1 MKPTRLLALL
11 LILIFSCS
19 LLISCGGDEIAFSEV
34 YLADYADW
42 YHFPVFSK
50 ATDATPLSTLTATP
64 SNSSTSV
71 VYPLYVVTTTTNSLT
86 TYHVYNPD
94 LDQIV
99 FSEANTE
106 TTTVFITLTNYDFF
120 SVKIQNSQ
128 TGKIVK
134 TSLYTTKGTLIVTED
149 KDISVPGDELY
160 GAFAFGNQLIE
171 KVDENEYRKIC
182 DIPELFGEVT
192 NLIVSENYL
201 IKKTDTT
208 VIFYDHSL
216 NLVASYR
223 LPSYAEE
230 AKMGPLADESLLIQ
244 YRLQEVED
252 AEEYDFVSDGK
263 KYSLYLLRFDPATN
277 ETEDIDL
284 GDIILENV
292 MNDLLVLDMEDF
304 VNTENVPNIV
314 EYYKIENRRINT
326 TRSYTNVLDN
336 DCELGAALDNFV
348 AGQESMA
355 FPYNET
361 LFFAEQTN
369 GYVIMDANGTLKKA
383 VNNYPNVRAFGFY
396 DSTNKVIYNAD
407 FEQAYTIPVTATIKQ
422 NAYNGIL
429 FTNRDEN
436 NKTITYLYT
445 KAGLQTI
452 LSATDTTKYLYRND
466 SDHYVIYDSEATQ
479 KYSYYS
485 IDGTLLFS
493 DEKVY
498 TVVAKGEDSILLRA
512 SGENNTYLYKRLAV

>member
-50 ATDATPLSTLTATP
+50 ATDATPLSTLNSATP
-64 SNSSTSV
+64 YGSSSSV
-71 VYPLYVVTTTTNSLT
+71 YSLYVVTTEENSIA

-99 FSEANTE
+99 FSQANTE
-106 TTTVFITLTNYDFF
+106 TTVVFIGFSNYDFF
-120 SVKIQNSQ
+120 VVKIKNKE
-128 TGKIVK
+128 TYDVEK
-134 TSLYTTKGTLIVTED
+134 TSLYTAKGTLIATED
-149 KDISVPGDELY
+149 KDIPVPSGELY

-171 KVDENEYRKIC
+171 KVDDNEYRKIC
-182 DIPELFGEVT
+182 DIPEMFGEVT
-192 NLIVSENYL
+192 DLIVSENYL
-201 IKKTDTT
+201 IKKTDTS
-208 VIFYDHSL
+208 VIYYDHSL
-216 NLVASYR
+216 NLVTSYR
-223 LPSYAEE
+223 LPSYAED

-326 TRSYTNVLDN
+326 TRSYTNVLSN

-369 GYVIMDANGTLKKA
+369 GYAIMNADGTLKKA

-407 FEQAYTIPVTATIKQ
+407 FEEAYTIPATATIKQ
-422 NAYNGIL
+422 NTYNSIL
-429 FTNRDEN
+429 FTNRDHN
-436 NKTITYLYT
+436 NNTITYLYT

-452 LSATDTTKYLYRND
+452 LSATDTKKSLYRND
-466 SDHYVIYDSEATQ
+466 SDYYVIYDVEATQ

-493 DEKVY
+493 DDKLY

-512 SGENNTYLYKRLAV
+512 SGENSTYLYKRLAV